1 MTFDDV
7 LEQVVTLLK
16 RQGRVSYGALK
27 RRFNLDDAYLED
39 LKGELLYV
47 HEAEVE
53 ADERGFTWTGA
64 TADLQGTISRS
75 TQAEPQSVVEQAP
88 TVQDISVAANPR
100 PPEAERRQLTV
111 IFCDLVESTKLSSQ
125 LDPEDYRDIVRT
137 YQNVCTEVIQ
147 RYEGHIAQ
155 LLGDGLLIYFGYPQA
170 HEDDAQ
176 RAVRTGLGILAAME
190 DLNRG
195 LKHAKGVQFATRVG
209 IHTGL
214 VVVGEMGGTG

>member
-1 MTFDDV
+1 MTVGDTGAVGELVVVIRVFFRQSFVTFGPYATISPTVRILLPSSTSGGAIMTFDDV

-64 TADLQGTISRS
+64 TADLQGTTSRS
-75 TQAEPQSVVEQAP
+75 NQAEPQSVVEQVP
-88 TVQDISVAANPR
+88 TAQDISVSVNPH

-111 IFCDLVESTKLSSQ
+111 LFCDL
-125 LDPEDYRDIVRT
+125 
-137 YQNVCTEVIQ
+137 
-147 RYEGHIAQ
+147 
-155 LLGDGLLIYFGYPQA
+155 
-170 HEDDAQ
+170 
-176 RAVRTGLGILAAME
+176 
-190 DLNRG
+190 
-195 LKHAKGVQFATRVG
+195 
-209 IHTGL
+209 
-214 VVVGEMGGTG
+214 